1 MEREAAVDTI
11 CGLAMDARGNF
22 DSPEVRGP
30 WAVARLVRDQLSGG
44 SQSILARVVVVAVPL
59 LARPCQALGG
69 WLGWMANG
77 SQHMTIGRA
86 CYRCHGWARSLEA
99 GPKFLGATAVRV

>member
-1 MEREAAVDTI
+1 MEREVAVDTI

-44 SQSILARVVVVAVPL
+44 SQCILARVVVVAVL
-59 LARPCQALGG
+59 SVGSALSGTG
-69 WLGWMANG
+69 WLVGLDG
-77 SQHMTIGRA
+77 
-86 CYRCHGWARSLEA
+86 
-99 GPKFLGATAVRV
+99 